1 MSWNIKA
8 MFKRCNNCGTEWKTR
23 KAFLND
29 KDLVITGYQ
38 AHFEELTLGLFLFN
52 HNCKTTLAIAAGEF
66 QDLYRG
72 PVFAERLTDS
82 DQCPGYCLDQ
92 DELEPCPNHCE
103 CAYIR
108 EIIQLIK
115 NRTWTTERCS
125 T

>member
-1 MSWNIKA
+1 

-38 AHFEELTLGLFLFN
+38 AHFEKLTLGLFLFN
-52 HNCKTTLAIAAGEF
+52 HSCKTTLAVAAGEF
-66 QDLYRG
+66 QDLYKG
-72 PVFAERLTDS
+72 PVFAERLTGS
-82 DQCPGYCLDQ
+82 DQCPGHCLHQ
-92 DELEPCPNHCE
+92 DELDPCPAHCE

-115 NRTWTTERCS
+115 NRI
-125 T
+125 